1 MKDYFKFINV
11 DAHLEILSR
20 LSVRDLQ
27 SLKCVSK
34 EWNSIISDCL
44 FVNCQLKNVETVS
57 GFFFQE
63 KFQWCDEDIERIS
76 YIPLRSRNN
85 TVCTTVLNFLPES
98 VVLLSSCNGL
108 ICCRCSFPSLNP
120 VIYVCNPIKK
130 NWISIK
136 CSSPSKRNSIAL
148 TFEPSKISVG
158 EALTN
163 FKLVSVSKNEA
174 EDKTQEDYFIFQVY
188 LSKTGQWR
196 RSQEICKCKHN
207 LFKNKGVFVDGSLFW
222 LTDGYQI
229 IMFDPLLELSYLINM
244 PLPSTQF
251 YTTPE
256 ICIGASDGKL
266 HCVLLSEDGIQL
278 WVLLDHFD
286 SIWDL
291 TFSLSLDDLENENP
305 EFLFNLADKLPLQ
318 GANAMFPWLD
328 LLAFS
333 DGILFMKAAIDVCC
347 YNFESKKMNKLCNLY
362 DLGMNSMYFPIVVPY
377 TMSLAP
383 LDQV

>member
-1 MKDYFKFINV
+1 MKDYFRFINV
-11 DAHLEILSR
+11 DTRIEIVSR

-44 FVNCQLKNVETVS
+44 FVYCQLKKVETVA

-85 TVCTTVLNFLPES
+85 VVFTTVLNFLPES
-98 VVLLSSCNGL
+98 VVMLSSCNGL
-108 ICCRCSFPSLNP
+108 ICCRCCFPSPSP
-120 VIYVCNPIKK
+120 VIYVCNPINK
-130 NWISIK
+130 NWVSIK
-136 CSSPSKRNSIAL
+136 WSGPLKMNSIAL
-148 TFEPSKISVG
+148 TFEPSEISVS

-174 EDKTQEDYFIFQVY
+174 ETETQEDYFIFQVF

-222 LTDGYQI
+222 LTDGYEI

-251 YTTPE
+251 CTTPDM
-256 ICIGASDGKL
+256 CIGASSGKL

-286 SIWDL
+286 SLWDL
-291 TFSLSLDDLENENP
+291 TFSISLDDMENENP
-305 EFLFNLADKLPLQ
+305 EFLYNLADKLSHQ
-318 GANAMFPWLD
+318 GTNGMFPWFD

-333 DGILFMKAAIDVCC
+333 DGILFTKVATNVCS
-347 YNFESKKMNKLCNLY
+347 YNFESRKMNRLCNLY

-377 TMSLAP
+377 TMTLAP